1 MGFLNGRHPAWIKT
15 LPICGVLS
23 KQSFYKLF
31 IAGTATEANRDILF
45 INCAPLIARS
55 HQLPI
60 HMDIKPRVLN
70 LLRLISFNSIQ
81 QREGE
86 ARSGGYAPAFL
97 CLAPEIG
104 SLEPLSS
111 HKKLQH
117 SLVLSRLEICSVGDE
132 RTLDPLCFPQIF
144 CKACIILQRGSGG
157 DKKPFNKTQ
166 QLQCIITQWQTLEKV
181 QTLRNN

>member
-70 LLRLISFNSIQ
+70 LFRLISFNSIQ

-86 ARSGGYAPAFL
+86 ARHGVTLLPFYALPRRLDHQNLFPGKKSCSTSWSCPGQRFAQSEMKELQICCVSPRSSEKPA
-97 CLAPEIG
+97 
-104 SLEPLSS
+104 
-111 HKKLQH
+111 
-117 SLVLSRLEICSVGDE
+117 
-132 RTLDPLCFPQIF
+132 
-144 CKACIILQRGSGG
+144 
-157 DKKPFNKTQ
+157 
-166 QLQCIITQWQTLEKV
+166 
-181 QTLRNN
+181 

>member
-70 LLRLISFNSIQ
+70 LLRLIFFQQHPTAWGGSKERGLRSCLFMPCPGDWITRTSFQ
-81 QREGE
+81 PRKAAALLGPVQ
-86 ARSGGYAPAFL
+86 ARDL
-97 CLAPEIG
+97 
-104 SLEPLSS
+104 
-111 HKKLQH
+111 
-117 SLVLSRLEICSVGDE
+117 LSRRWKNFRSVVFSPD
-132 RTLDPLCFPQIF
+132 L
-144 CKACIILQRGSGG
+144 LQSLHNPTEGVWGR
-157 DKKPFNKTQ
+157 
-166 QLQCIITQWQTLEKV
+166 
-181 QTLRNN
+181 